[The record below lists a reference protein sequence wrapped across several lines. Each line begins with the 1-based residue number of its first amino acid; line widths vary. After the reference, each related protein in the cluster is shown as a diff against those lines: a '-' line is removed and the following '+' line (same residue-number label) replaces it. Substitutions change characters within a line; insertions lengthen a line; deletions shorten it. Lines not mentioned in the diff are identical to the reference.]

1 MQQIRD
7 NFERMAKLSDE
18 EWDAFSSKLIR
29 EEFPKKAA
37 ILKKD
42 HLENYLSF
50 VEKGLVRYY
59 IAREESDLTFAF
71 VFDGEFAS
79 GYDSFI
85 TRLPAHYTIEALAD
99 TVLWRISYNDLQDIY
114 AETKIGNTIGRLASE
129 SLFLK
134 KTKRELS
141 LLNDSAEQRYRNLF
155 TEQPQLIQKIPQKY
169 LASYIGITPQ
179 ALSRIRKRIY

>member
-1 MQQIRD
+1 MQLIRD
-7 NFERMAKLSDE
+7 NFERMVNLSDDD
-18 EWDAFSSKLIR
+18 WNTFSSKLIR
-29 EEFPKKAA
+29 QEFSKKTP
-37 ILKKD
+37 ILETGQI
-42 HLENYLSF
+42 ENYLSF

-59 IAREESDLTFAF
+59 IPDEDSDLTFTF

-85 TRLPAHYTIEALAD
+85 TRLPANYIIETLAD
-99 TVLWRISYNDLQDIY
+99 TVLWRISYSDLQYIY

-129 SLFLK
+129 DLFLK

-155 TEQPQLIQKIPQKY
+155 IEQPQLIQKIPQKY

>member
-7 NFERMAKLSDE
+7 NFERMAKLSDDD
-18 EWDAFSSKLIR
+18 WNIFSSKLIR
-29 EEFPKKAA
+29 REFSKKKP
-37 ILKKD
+37 ILETG
-42 HLENYLSF
+42 HVENYLSF
-50 VEKGLVRYY
+50 IEKGFVRYY
-59 IAREESDLTFAF
+59 IPREDNDLTFAF
-71 VFDGEFAS
+71 VFDGEFTS

-85 TRLPAHYTIEALAD
+85 TRQPANYTIEALAD
-99 TVLWRISYNDLQDIY
+99 TVLWCISYNDLQDIY

-129 SLFLK
+129 GLFLQK
-134 KTKRELS
+134 SKRELS